1 MMENPTIFLW
11 IPIIIISLLSIIK
24 MINRG
29 GPNGKPW
36 IRIEKVEENE

>member
-1 MMENPTIFLW
+1 MENPGNFLW
-11 IPIIIISLLSIIK
+11 IPIIAIAALSIAK
-24 MINRG
+24 LVNRG